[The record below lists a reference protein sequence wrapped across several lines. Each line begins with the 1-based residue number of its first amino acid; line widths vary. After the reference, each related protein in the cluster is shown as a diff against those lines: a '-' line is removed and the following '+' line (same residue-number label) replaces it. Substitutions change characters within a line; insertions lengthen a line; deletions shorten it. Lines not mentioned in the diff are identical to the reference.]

1 MIDKRF
7 ILLSLLGLFLTTTV
21 IASTEEF
28 VDVIDLT
35 KDVPYE
41 EDDEEEDETA
51 DILTKVSTCDK
62 EKQFPVFLV
71 PGLLSSVI
79 EGQLTGIPT
88 NVTLPHKSCKRS
100 KEWGIFWAKASQFTP
115 KKFDCLCSYLSMEFN
130 PYTGES
136 RNKEGV
142 ELRIPKFGS
151 LYSVDRVVPK
161 GIGKSVSDVY
171 HKIIKY
177 LKKVGF
183 VEGETLFGAPYD
195 WRRFPHSEWMNATAT
210 LIESAV
216 NSTGKRAIIVSHSM
230 GGPYTYEL
238 LMSKSPAWRA
248 KFIEHWIPISPV
260 LSGTP
265 LAIYAM
271 LARSVPLLPKYL
283 SDIATIATN
292 AEEQYYLL
300 PKNQYG
306 NGNETF
312 IKTNKKHYTQND
324 FPELLE
330 RIGVKHGP
338 TLVKKAQSFVDKTGL
353 RHPGVR
359 VSFLVSKGLPTVKGG
374 SYLFDSDLGK
384 TTPVPIFG
392 DGDGVVT
399 TTGLTQVAKKWLAD
413 PVYGNITQS
422 KTIRG
427 IGVNHLSIL
436 YAKEVKK
443 FIGVNS
449 CE

>member
-1 MIDKRF
+1 MDKKF
-7 ILLSLLGLFLTTTV
+7 TLLLGILA
-21 IASTEEF
+21 IAIGLATAADWQET
-28 VDVIDLT
+28 DIIDLT
-35 KDVPYE
+35 KDVPE
-41 EDDEEEDETA
+41 EDDAEEIE
-51 DILTKVSTCDK
+51 LLSKVQKCDK
-62 EKQFPVFLV
+62 DKQFPVVLV
-71 PGLLSSVI
+71 PGLLSSVV
-79 EGQLTGIPT
+79 EGKLTGIPE
-88 NVTLPHKSCKRS
+88 NVTLPHKSCKRTTKDWS
-100 KEWGIFWAKASQFTP
+100 VFWAKPGKLLP
-115 KKFDCLCSYLSMEFN
+115 KKFDCLCSYLSMEFE
-130 PYTGES
+130 PITGAS
-136 RNKEGV
+136 WNKPGV

-151 LYSVDRVVPK
+151 LYSLDRVVPSGASK
-161 GIGKSVSDVY
+161 CLSDVY
-171 HKIIKY
+171 HRIIKH
-177 LKKVGF
+177 LKKAGF

-195 WRRFPHSEWMNATAT
+195 WRRFPHAEWMNATVA

-216 NSTGKRAIIVSHSM
+216 NSTGRRAVVVSHSM

-238 LMSKSPAWRA
+238 LMSKPQAWRN
-248 KFIEHWIPISPV
+248 KYIEHWIPISPV

-271 LARSVPLLPKYL
+271 LARSLPILPKYL

-300 PKNQYG
+300 PKRQYG

-312 IKTNKKHYTQND
+312 IKTNKRRYTQED

-338 TLVKKAQSFVDKTGL
+338 TLVKKAQAFVDSTGL
-353 RHPGVR
+353 KHPGVR
-359 VSFLVSKGLPTVKGG
+359 VSVLVSKGLPTIEAG

-384 TTPVPIFG
+384 TTPIPIFG

-399 TTGLTQVAKKWLAD
+399 TTGLTQVAKAWMAD
-413 PVYGNITQS
+413 PLMGNMTQL
-422 KTIRG
+422 KTIKAL
-427 IGVNHLSIL
+427 GVNHLSIL

-443 FIGVNS
+443 FIETHS